1 MRTATG
7 IIYGFGVLSES
18 EGSRFSVIIQH
29 TLRSL
34 QGTESILRLNEA
46 YLYNNSCIVNRG
58 QWLWNHYSIFFFTFF
73 NHDLAQNK
81 DTPRYIGQWANKIV
95 LVWSMKHNEGAWNK
109 RLGWRPYLTSMFA
122 LLSAPLKSCRFS

>member
-7 IIYGFGVLSES
+7 IFYGFGVLSES

-46 YLYNNSCIVNRG
+46 YLNDSCIVNRW
-58 QWLWNHYSIFFFTFF
+58 QWL
-73 NHDLAQNK
+73 
-81 DTPRYIGQWANKIV
+81 
-95 LVWSMKHNEGAWNK
+95 
-109 RLGWRPYLTSMFA
+109 
-122 LLSAPLKSCRFS
+122 

>member
-7 IIYGFGVLSES
+7 IFYGFGVLSES

-46 YLYNNSCIVNRG
+46 YLYNDSCIVSRG
-58 QWLWNHYSIFFFTFF
+58 HGYETIILSFCLLFSAMTLHKTKTFLDILDNEPIKSF
-73 NHDLAQNK
+73 WF
-81 DTPRYIGQWANKIV
+81 GQ
-95 LVWSMKHNEGAWNK
+95 
-109 RLGWRPYLTSMFA
+109 
-122 LLSAPLKSCRFS
+122 